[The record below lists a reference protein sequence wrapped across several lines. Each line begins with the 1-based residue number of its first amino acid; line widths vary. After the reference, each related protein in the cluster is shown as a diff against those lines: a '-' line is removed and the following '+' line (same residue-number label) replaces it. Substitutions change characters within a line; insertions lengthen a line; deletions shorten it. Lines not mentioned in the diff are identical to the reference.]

1 MDEATA
7 MRHRVP
13 LRKAEWQWVPGASR
27 ATLPEVAKKNAY
39 EIPKSLTVRAAEGEV
54 PSAAVR
60 DLTALA
66 LEIVPP
72 HDQAEAMYGWFET
85 LTKLESSGE
94 LKRAKLPE
102 GVLKTLRGVPWAL
115 QAIQKELQE
124 HEGAYFDRYGDHGG
138 WTQLK
143 MIIEWTFFL
152 HMWQLL
158 EQKAAKPREVVRAL
172 SVLEP
177 ARQLSTLPEIRAL
190 AGDV

>member
-1 MDEATA
+1 MNEARA

-13 LRKAEWQWVPGASR
+13 FRKTEWQWVPGASR
-27 ATLPEVAKKNAY
+27 AALPEVAKKNAY
-39 EIPKSLTVRAAEGEV
+39 EIPKSLTVGEAKGEV
-54 PSAAVR
+54 PSTAVR

-66 LEIVPP
+66 VEIVPT

-94 LKRAKLPE
+94 LERATLPE
-102 GVLKTLRGVPWAL
+102 GVLKTLRGVPWAH
-115 QAIQKELQE
+115 QAIQRELKE
-124 HEGAYFDRYGDHGG
+124 HEGAYFDRHGDHGG

-158 EQKAAKPREVVRAL
+158 EQKAAEPREVVRAL
-172 SVLEP
+172 SALEP
-177 ARQLSTLPEIRAL
+177 ARTLSTLTEIRAL